1 MGDLSWS
8 DLNSIFNAS
17 EINAGID
24 FYKNWHESVSFS
36 DTGSPTLVRVY
47 SKSDDVGNNPVV
59 DSAPVIYHPGDS
71 FNITAEFSEEILAGS
86 SITVTFNTG
95 VDVVLEA
102 QENSQFMIGSYIVTR
117 GLHTNTPDLS
127 VVSIS
132 INEPVYD
139 LYGNALVDIPLP
151 SGGEN
156 AFANIENIKI
166 TTPNTAP
173 ELDTLSDQTTQQD
186 ASFRYQLSATDID
199 LDISD
204 ESLSYELVSGPD
216 GLSSTG
222 FLSGTPT
229 NEEIG

>member
-1 MGDLSWS
+1 MSSAQGICVLDFLSEKGKIEQVILADGTYSYDEIVSYYLNSPNYLGDLSWS

-36 DTGSPTLVRVY
+36 DTESPTLVRVY

-156 AFANIENIKI
+156 AFANMK
-166 TTPNTAP
+166 T
-173 ELDTLSDQTTQQD
+173 SK
-186 ASFRYQLSATDID
+186 
-199 LDISD
+199 
-204 ESLSYELVSGPD
+204 
-216 GLSSTG
+216 
-222 FLSGTPT
+222 
-229 NEEIG
+229 